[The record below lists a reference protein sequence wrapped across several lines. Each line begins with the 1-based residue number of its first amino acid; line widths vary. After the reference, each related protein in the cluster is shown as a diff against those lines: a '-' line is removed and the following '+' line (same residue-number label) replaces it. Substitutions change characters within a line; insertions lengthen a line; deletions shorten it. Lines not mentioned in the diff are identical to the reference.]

1 MLSQR
6 LKKILSII
14 IPLLIGILFIVFA
27 YNKFTAEQIQEI
39 GSYLKD
45 ANYFYIYLSVFLG
58 FIASVLRSYRWKYP
72 LEHLGYNVSFKNR
85 FLAVNVSYL
94 MNMFIPRSGEISRSL
109 VLKNYD
115 NVPFDK
121 SFGTIIAERIV
132 DLFCLGFL
140 MFLVFF
146 MQFDIVKKFILDYIP
161 KDKIILLSAIGFLG
175 CLLLFWVYK
184 YSKWTFISFL
194 KFKLSGFKD
203 GISSLIQIKNKS
215 AFIFQTIVI
224 WIFYL
229 LMFWI
234 AIFVFPETATLNF
247 EAVITTFVVGSVA
260 IAFTNNGL
268 GSYPFLVAE
277 ILVFYGITLT
287 VGSAFGWIV
296 WITQTLFTI
305 ALGLISVFVLPI
317 VNKKQLTNSK

>member
-1 MLSQR
+1 MISNRR
-6 LKKILSII
+6 LKKILSIT
-14 IPLLIGILFIVFA
+14 IPLLIGGLFIIFA
-27 YNKFTAEQIQEI
+27 YNKFTTQQIQEI
-39 GSYLKD
+39 GSYLKNAD
-45 ANYFYIYLSVFLG
+45 YLYIYISILFS
-58 FIASVLRSYRWKYP
+58 FIASFLRSYRWKYP
-72 LEHLGYNVSFKNR
+72 LEHLGYKVSLKNR

-94 MNMFIPRSGEISRSL
+94 MNMFIPRSGEVSRSL

-132 DLFCLGFL
+132 DLFCLGIL
-140 MFLVFF
+140 MCLVFF

-161 KDKIILLSAIGFLG
+161 KDKIILFAIVAFAVFICVFLI
-175 CLLLFWVYK
+175 YK
-184 YSKWTFISFL
+184 YSKWRFISFL
-194 KFKLSGFKD
+194 KFKLSGFRE
-203 GISSLIQIKNKS
+203 GISSLIQMKKKWR
-215 AFIFQTIVI
+215 FIFQTILI
-224 WIFYL
+224 WIFFL

-234 AIFVFPETATLNF
+234 AVFAFPETATLNA
-247 EAVITTFVVGSVA
+247 EAIITTFVVGSIA

-277 ILVFYGITLT
+277 ILLFYNITLT

-305 ALGLISVFVLPI
+305 SLGLISLLILPL
-317 VNKKQLTNSK
+317 VNKNTQH